1 MINGILSE
9 ETAKPSTKFF
19 VNKGTTRPA
28 SVVITLAIKPTINAT
43 FGIFADKIK
52 SINGLR
58 LSSFFFI
65 SISSF
70 KRTVP
75 RYFITLSHEEGST
88 IFFVFTFYL
97 LLCLIYF
104 YFIICL
110 FIFLLC
116 CYII

>member
-9 ETAKPSTKFF
+9 ETAKPSTKYF

-28 SVVITLAIKPTINAT
+28 SVVITLAIKPTLHAT

-58 LSSFFFI
+58 PSSFFFI

-75 RYFITLSHEEGST
+75 RYFITLSHEEGSP
-88 IFFVFTFYL
+88 IFFVLTLDLRLSWAYPEMIKGL
-97 LLCLIYF
+97 LYSPF
-104 YFIICL
+104 
-110 FIFLLC
+110 
-116 CYII
+116 